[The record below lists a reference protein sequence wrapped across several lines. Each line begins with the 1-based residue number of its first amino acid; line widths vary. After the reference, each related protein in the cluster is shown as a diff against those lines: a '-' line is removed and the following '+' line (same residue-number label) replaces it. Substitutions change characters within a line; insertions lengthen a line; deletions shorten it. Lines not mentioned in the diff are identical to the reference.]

1 MVVLNFQQYTGYRT
15 HMSTTNVANFD
26 FTHEFN
32 EILERV
38 MIHSPEIIR
47 GDSDIA
53 RALDVSRTTPST
65 WRKRNKLPLEALVD
79 YAKRKQINIHW
90 LLTGEGESSMSHMS
104 TGEEAHS
111 YDIAKVTYLDD
122 NEAGKRVQ
130 ERNEPI
136 SAKIKETSAYIHEHL
151 TLSDTR
157 DDYETV
163 KTMLFKLALHNH
175 CDRAELQNYIE
186 YFNQQGAQSNANEF
200 AMIPG
205 FNIQVSAGF
214 GAVNG
219 DEQPTRYLAFR
230 RKWLKFRG
238 FNEKNLV
245 VVFAKGDS
253 MEPTI
258 TNNNSLLIHTEINSI
273 QDGGIYVI
281 RQDDTLLVKRVQR
294 LLDGN
299 LKLISDNIAYE
310 PMVLTKDSFESLDV
324 IGQVVW
330 IAKDIS

>member
-1 MVVLNFQQYTGYRT
+1 
-15 HMSTTNVANFD
+15 MSTFGFRLKEERERLGMSQDVFGSECGVQRKSQGNYEKNERKPDSEYLAKAHNAGADINYIIIGVKASNASEQQKDNTLYIYAND
-26 FTHEFN
+26 E
-32 EILERV
+32 
-38 MIHSPEIIR
+38 
-47 GDSDIA
+47 
-53 RALDVSRTTPST
+53 
-65 WRKRNKLPLEALVD
+65 
-79 YAKRKQINIHW
+79 
-90 LLTGEGESSMSHMS
+90 
-104 TGEEAHS
+104 
-111 YDIAKVTYLDD
+111 
-122 NEAGKRVQ
+122 EAGKRVQ
-130 ERNEPI
+130 ERNEPT
-136 SAKIKETSAYIHEHL
+136 SAKIKEINAYIHEHL
-151 TLSDTR
+151 TLNNTR

-163 KTMLFKLALHNH
+163 KAMLFKLALHNH
-175 CDRAELQNYIE
+175 CDRAELQSFIE
-186 YFNQQGAQSNANEF
+186 CFNQQGEQNNANEF

-205 FNIQVSAGF
+205 FNIQVSAGY

-219 DEQPTRYLAFR
+219 DEQPTRHLAFR

-310 PMVLTKDSFESLDV
+310 PMVLTKDSFETLDV